1 MTEVKG
7 VVISVP
13 VELSAREA
21 KALLSKRFTCVGAV
35 DVGGGSVVNVVV
47 PLSDTLCEKIDSI
60 ASEEILVARKKMD
73 EMVARYEEVRELLDV
88 IEEVKREVGA
98 RVEAGGLDL

>member
-21 KALLSKRFTCVGAV
+21 KALLSKRFTCIGAV
-35 DVGGGSVVNVVV
+35 DVGGGSVINVVV
-47 PLSDTLCEKIDSI
+47 PLSDTACEKIDNI
-60 ASEEILVARKKMD
+60 ASEEILAARKKM
-73 EMVARYEEVRELLDV
+73 EEIVARYEEVKEVLDV
-88 IEEVKREVGA
+88 IGEVKREVEA
-98 RVEAGGLDL
+98 RVEVGGLEI